1 MHCTIQFWTKR
12 ANSWWHSE
20 PRAGWQQPET
30 FSLRS
35 MSDTP
40 LTSLQLS
47 QKIEEADFYLE
58 RSWSPRPL
66 QAQPEERLISRV
78 CWFVAQF
85 PLLLLPHSVASSKH
99 SNDSGSQLVVL
110 LRSVEETI
118 TDGFQKWPMHLTRV
132 PVTYKKQWASTAS
145 SPHLCFHHEQETSPN
160 DRFCFLLPTTKRKK
174 KKKKIILSAPSGL
187 TEAPAAGD
195 YVPLAPLPDPTEEGA
210 GPIRAAPLDLARRK
224 AATQPAL
231 LSHIKQEKS
240 VLVTQLSLRT
250 TKWVEVFK
258 HSKKKGKKKK
268 DLSKCTQRNTTKNPP
283 TANLKNKQKPQ
294 INAIKV

>member
-174 KKKKIILSAPSGL
+174 KKKDNIKCTLRTHWSPCSWRLRTASPPPRPNRGRCGTHPCCTPRSGPQ
-187 TEAPAAGD
+187 ESC
-195 YVPLAPLPDPTEEGA
+195 DPTRSAFTHKARKISVGHSAESQDYEVSGGLQTFKEE
-210 GPIRAAPLDLARRK
+210 R
-224 AATQPAL
+224 
-231 LSHIKQEKS
+231 
-240 VLVTQLSLRT
+240 
-250 TKWVEVFK
+250 
-258 HSKKKGKKKK
+258 KKKK
-268 DLSKCTQRNTTKNPP
+268 RSVKMHPK
-283 TANLKNKQKPQ
+283 KHHQKPSYSKFKKQ
-294 INAIKV
+294 TKTTNKCN